1 MHIQLSPC
9 SDFRLGPGI
18 PHLLAL
24 LDALDVGTIGHAA
37 FICLSAKAA
46 DATIPQS
53 PVSRRLAYESGRR
66 GTQSATGIN
75 FSALVSVR
83 GTGAVFPHFPA
94 LLDSGLTEAA
104 MLPA

>member
-24 LDALDVGTIGHAA
+24 LGALDVGTIGHAA

-66 GTQSATGIN
+66 GTQSATGTTSRLSYQ
-75 FSALVSVR
+75 FAEQVQC
-83 GTGAVFPHFPA
+83 FPHFPA
-94 LLDSGLTEAA
+94 LLDSGPTETA